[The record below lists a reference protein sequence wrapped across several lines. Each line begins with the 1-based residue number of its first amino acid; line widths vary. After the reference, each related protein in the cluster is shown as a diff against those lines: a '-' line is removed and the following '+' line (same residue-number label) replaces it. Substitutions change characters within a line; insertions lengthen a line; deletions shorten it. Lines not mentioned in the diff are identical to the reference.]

1 MYIYTRICIYAYVYV
16 DRRMGSVPLL
26 DGWIDVCMDIGW
38 MDGWMVLDNYEIPI
52 G

>member
-1 MYIYTRICIYAYVYV
+1 
-16 DRRMGSVPLL
+16 MGSVPLL

-52 G
+52 GKH